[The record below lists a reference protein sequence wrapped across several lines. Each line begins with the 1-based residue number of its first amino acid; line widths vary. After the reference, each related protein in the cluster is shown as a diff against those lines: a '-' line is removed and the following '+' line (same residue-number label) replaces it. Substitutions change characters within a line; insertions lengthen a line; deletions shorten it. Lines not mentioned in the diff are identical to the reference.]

1 MEAAQQLC
9 FTSHKKPECLPLLA
23 FTSGPFMSEQAVGQL
38 ILFILVVLAAAH
50 LFGSLF
56 SRLRQ
61 PRVIGEILGGLLI
74 GPSLLNMQAGSN
86 ADLSKPSLD
95 VLYWIGLLMLM
106 FLSGTET
113 QGLFRRDERKAV
125 AWIGVVGTGLPFVI
139 ALLLATRLKLSFL
152 MGPAHN
158 RIALVL
164 VIGIGTAVTS
174 IPVISRIFHDLKI
187 LHTRFAKLVL
197 GIAVI
202 EDVILWAVL
211 AIATAL
217 AESKA
222 LPTHTIAQR
231 IVLTLIYFAGG
242 LTLLPRLA
250 RRLHNSRWNVFVRHS
265 ATAYIILLL
274 FAYVALAAA
283 MNVSLVL
290 AAFLAG
296 FAIPRESLAMRQ
308 SLSEIKG
315 VAFGCFV
322 PLYFAL
328 VGYKLDLGKTFN
340 LTMVVSFLFAACLI
354 KLISVLAGAKLAGF
368 SVPSCIN
375 LAVAT
380 NARGG
385 PGIVLASVAYEAGII
400 NAPFYT
406 TLILMAVI
414 TSQAAGAWLEHILHE
429 GKPLLTENANQGA
442 ALAGA
447 EPDAIAA

>member
-1 MEAAQQLC
+1 
-9 FTSHKKPECLPLLA
+9 
-23 FTSGPFMSEQAVGQL
+23 MSEQAVGQL
-38 ILFILVVLAAAH
+38 ILFILVILAAAH
-50 LFGSLF
+50 FCGSLF

-74 GPSLLNMQAGSN
+74 GPSLLKVQAGTN
-86 ADLSKPSLD
+86 TALSKPALD

-106 FLSGTET
+106 FLSGAET
-113 QGLFRRDERKAV
+113 QGLFRRDERKPI
-125 AWIGVVGTGLPFVI
+125 AWIGAVGTGLPFVV
-139 ALLLATRLKLSFL
+139 ALLLATRLKLSSL
-152 MGPAHN
+152 MGPAQS

-174 IPVISRIFHDLKI
+174 IPVISRIFHDLNI
-187 LHTRFAKLVL
+187 LHTRFAKLIL
-197 GIAVI
+197 GIAVM
-202 EDVILWAVL
+202 EDVVLWAVL

-217 AESKA
+217 AQSQA
-222 LPTHTIAQR
+222 LPAHTIAQR
-231 IVLTLIYFAGG
+231 IL
-242 LTLLPRLA
+242 LTLLYFAAALTLVPRLA
-250 RRLHNSRWNVFVRHS
+250 RRVHNARWNLFIRHS

-283 MNVSLVL
+283 MNVSIVL

-296 FAIPRESLAMRQ
+296 FAIPRDSMAMRQ
-308 SLSEIKG
+308 ALAEVRG
-315 VAFGCFV
+315 VAFGCFI

-340 LTMVVSFLFAACLI
+340 ATMVISFLLAACLI
-354 KLISVLAGAKLAGF
+354 KLVSVLAGAKLAGF
-368 SVPSCIN
+368 SIPSCIN

-406 TLILMAVI
+406 TLILLAVI
-414 TSQAAGAWLEHILHE
+414 TSQAAGAWLEHVLHQ
-429 GKPLLTENANQGA
+429 GKPLLTESADEGA
-442 ALAGA
+442 SIRAA

>member
-1 MEAAQQLC
+1 
-9 FTSHKKPECLPLLA
+9 
-23 FTSGPFMSEQAVGQL
+23 MSEQAVGQL
-38 ILFILVVLAAAH
+38 ILFILVILAAAH

-61 PRVIGEILGGLLI
+61 PRVIGEILGGLLV
-74 GPSLLNMQAGSN
+74 GPSLLKMQAGTD
-86 ADLSKPSLD
+86 AALSKPALD
-95 VLYWIGLLMLM
+95 VLYWIGLLLLM
-106 FLSGTET
+106 FLSGAET
-113 QGLFRRDERKAV
+113 QGLFRRDERKPV
-125 AWIGVVGTGLPFVI
+125 IWIGVVGTGMPFVI
-139 ALLLATRLKLSFL
+139 ALLLATHLKLSSL
-152 MGPAHN
+152 IGPVQN

-187 LHTRFAKLVL
+187 LHTRFAKLIL
-197 GIAVI
+197 GIAVM
-202 EDVILWAVL
+202 EDVVLWAVL

-217 AESKA
+217 AQSKA
-222 LPTHTIAQR
+222 LPAHTIAQR
-231 IVLTLIYFAGG
+231 ILLTLLYFAGG

-250 RRLHNSRWNVFVRHS
+250 RRLHSARWNVIIRHS

-296 FAIPRESLAMRQ
+296 FAIPRESIAMRQ
-308 SLSEIKG
+308 SLGEVKG

-328 VGYKLDLGKTFN
+328 VGYKLDLGKTFSA
-340 LTMVVSFLFAACLI
+340 TMVLSFLFAACLI

-368 SVPSCIN
+368 SIPSCIN

-406 TLILMAVI
+406 TLILLAVI
-414 TSQAAGAWLEHILHE
+414 TSQAAGAWLEHVLHK
-429 GKPLLTENANQGA
+429 GKPLLTENANEEAELSA
-442 ALAGA
+442 AQP
-447 EPDAIAA
+447 EAIAA

>member
-1 MEAAQQLC
+1 
-9 FTSHKKPECLPLLA
+9 
-23 FTSGPFMSEQAVGQL
+23 MSEQAVGQL
-38 ILFILVVLAAAH
+38 ILFILIILAAAH
-50 LFGSLF
+50 LCGSLF

-74 GPSLLNMQAGSN
+74 GPSLLRVQAGTN
-86 ADLSKPSLD
+86 TALSKPALD

-106 FLSGTET
+106 FLSGAET
-113 QGLFRRDERKAV
+113 QGLFHHDERKPI
-125 AWIGVVGTGLPFVI
+125 AWIGAVGTGLPFVV
-139 ALLLATRLKLSFL
+139 ALLLATRLKLSSL
-152 MGPAHN
+152 MGPAQN

-187 LHTRFAKLVL
+187 LHTRFAKLIL
-197 GIAVI
+197 GIAVM
-202 EDVILWAVL
+202 EDVVLWAVL

-217 AESKA
+217 AQSQA
-222 LPTHTIAQR
+222 LPAHTIAQR
-231 IVLTLIYFAGG
+231 IILTLLYFAAG
-242 LTLLPRLA
+242 LTLVPRLA
-250 RRLHNSRWNVFVRHS
+250 RRLHNARWNLFIRHS
-265 ATAYIILLL
+265 ATAYVILLL

-296 FAIPRESLAMRQ
+296 FAIPRDSLTMRHA
-308 SLSEIKG
+308 LSEVRG
-315 VAFGCFV
+315 VAFGCFI

-340 LTMVVSFLFAACLI
+340 ATMVASFLLGACLI
-354 KLISVLAGAKLAGF
+354 KLVSVLAGAKLAGF
-368 SVPSCIN
+368 SIPSCIN

-406 TLILMAVI
+406 TLILLAVI
-414 TSQAAGAWLEHILHE
+414 TSQAAGAWLEHVLHQ
-429 GKPLLTENANQGA
+429 GKPLLTESADQDTTIRA
-442 ALAGA
+442 AK
-447 EPDAIAA
+447 PDAVAA